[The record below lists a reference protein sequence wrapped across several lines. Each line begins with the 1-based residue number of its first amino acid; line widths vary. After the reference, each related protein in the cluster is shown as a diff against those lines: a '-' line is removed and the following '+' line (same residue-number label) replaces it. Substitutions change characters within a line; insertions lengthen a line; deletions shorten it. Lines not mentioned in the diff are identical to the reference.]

1 MSDNDPTVPP
11 SQPPQPP
18 VPPVGYGFPQQPY
31 PQQPYGGYPQYGYPQ
46 QRGTNGFAI
55 ASLICAFLC
64 WPLGLVFGFVAR
76 NQIKERGDSGDGLAL
91 AGIIISFVGLAI
103 TIVYII
109 LVVAVVSHTNFNVYI
124 PPQPT

>member
-1 MSDNDPTVPP
+1 MSTYDPSQPP
-11 SQPPQPP
+11 AQPPQPP
-18 VPPVGYGFPQQPY
+18 QPPAQPVGYGY
-31 PQQPYGGYPQYGYPQ
+31 PQQPQPYGYPPYGYPQ

-64 WPLGLVFGFVAR
+64 WPLGLIFGFVAR

-103 TIVYII
+103 TILYII
-109 LVVAVVSHTNFNVYI
+109 LVVAIVSHTNFNVYV
-124 PPQPT
+124 PPQST